1 LPAVI
6 DCYLITISLLSA
18 VIDCYLIIPPQA
30 QGG

>member
-1 LPAVI
+1 VINHRNPAA
-6 DCYLITISLLSA
+6 ISLLPA